1 MDVAVRMLGPP
12 AIRVDGSWT
21 SLRPTKP
28 NALLAFLAYRCERVR
43 RGELE
48 ALLWSEADA
57 VHAQADLRQALANL
71 VRRPYGVCVQRDR
84 VSAWVNAASDV
95 SAFRRAV
102 SEQRVAD
109 AVALYAGPLL
119 HGFEIDDADEFASWL
134 ASERAALAEE
144 WRRACRAVVRNEVRA
159 GRFEEAV
166 VVADA
171 LRTFDPLDEWA
182 TREAMRALAAVGDL
196 RGAAR
201 RYEALSGHLRD
212 EIGSTPEAATTA
224 LLQRLRDQAALDRAA
239 LPPWALL
246 APSVGTRHAVI
257 GRERAIAEV
266 VTLFERDHVRLV
278 TLLGPGGIGKST
290 LAGAVVEA
298 LAPTL
303 EDGVIVVSCEGVAV
317 GDAIAVAVANAA
329 GVRLQPGPRPGAQ
342 LASALGGRHALLVL
356 DGFEAH
362 LAEVGTVGGLVAGAE
377 QLRVLVT
384 SRVRLRLSTETVVEV
399 APLATRT
406 TANGRVVA
414 PAARAWSP
422 SPAAQLFLR
431 VALRRVS
438 AEAVRAFDPDT
449 VERIADAVDG
459 HPLAL
464 ELAAS
469 WVDVHGLAGLEVQLR
484 RSWDALSSDEI
495 DRPVRRRDVRA
506 GIAEAWEQLDDVDRA
521 AWARL
526 AVMPGSLQREV
537 AAAVGG
543 SGWGGLRRLG
553 DRAVVRQRAERLELH
568 ALLGRYGRERAVAE
582 GLEDLAWAAALREW
596 RERIARDVDPRSG
609 RRLRV
614 HPHDLEQALAAWRWA
629 SLRQEWQ
636 ALAEMAV
643 GLTRALGQAMRWHDR
658 QRLVTEALALLA
670 AATGPG
676 RDAAWARLLPLST
689 DVEVDSVARLA
700 DAAASATSHGDDVA
714 LALNHAVL
722 ALRAPPAERAR
733 HAEAAREAYLRT
745 GDRVGLASLL
755 HEWGWWSA
763 QIGRFDV
770 ATTVLRE
777 AFGAYEALA
786 DEGGLA
792 DVHDSLARLAVL
804 RGELGAAREHVQAA
818 RGLCAASGTVLRDA
832 DTFAT
837 EAWAAWVAGDRTRA
851 AACIEAFT
859 ERAGRIDDPLML
871 TFALWVGYH
880 HRFGPP
886 EEALARATRLLRWG
900 GEALRFTALGTRTV
914 LVAAVSSA
922 RVGEIDGALGYLAD
936 GLPLVR
942 AMAAPRF
949 VAHVVLAAAA
959 VAAALDRQ
967 DEARRWA
974 SSARQHPALEF
985 EFRLEAAAL
994 LGETGPPSRLGVVG
1008 DQALLDEALLDEVEG
1023 ALAAWREA
1031 RVSRS

>member
-12 AIRVDGSWT
+12 AIRVDGTWT

-28 NALLAFLAYRCERVR
+28 NALLAFLAYRGGRVR

-48 ALLWSEADA
+48 ALLWAESDA
-57 VHAQADLRQALANL
+57 VHAQADLRQALAGL
-71 VRRPYGVCVQRDR
+71 VRRPFGACVNRDR
-84 VSAWVNAASDV
+84 VSAWIKAATDV
-95 SAFRRAV
+95 AAFRRAV
-102 SEQRVAD
+102 AEQRWAD

-119 HGFEIDDADEFASWL
+119 QGFEIDDADEFTSWL
-134 ASERAALAEE
+134 VSERSALAED
-144 WRRACRAVVRNEVRA
+144 WRRACRAVVRDEVRA

-171 LRTFDPLDEWA
+171 LRAFDPLDEWA
-182 TREAMRALAAVGDL
+182 TREAMRALAAAGDL
-196 RGAAR
+196 RGAER
-201 RYEALSGHLRD
+201 RYEALAARLAD
-212 EIGSTPEAATTA
+212 EFGASPEAASTA
-224 LLQRLRDQAALDRAA
+224 LLQRLRDQAAVDRAA
-239 LPPWALL
+239 VPPWALL
-246 APSVGTRHAVI
+246 APSVGTRRAVI

-278 TLLGPGGIGKST
+278 TLLGPGGVGKST
-290 LAGAVVEA
+290 LAGAVVDA

-303 EDGVIVVSCEGVAV
+303 EDGVIVVSCEAVAV
-317 GDAIAVAVANAA
+317 GDAIAVAVASAA
-329 GVRLQPGPRPGAQ
+329 GVRLQPGPSPGAQ
-342 LASALGGRHALLVL
+342 LALALGQRRALVVL

-362 LAEVGTVGGLVAGAE
+362 LAELGTIEALVAGAE
-377 QLRVLVT
+377 RLRVLVT
-384 SRVRLRLSTETVVEV
+384 SRARLRLSTETVVEV
-399 APLATRT
+399 APLATRAT
-406 TANGRVVA
+406 SDARLVT
-414 PAARAWSP
+414 PAARVWAP

-438 AEAVRAFDPDT
+438 ADAVRAFDPDT
-449 VERIADAVDG
+449 VERIAEVVDG

-469 WVDVHGLAGLEVQLR
+469 WVDVHGLAGLEVQLQ
-484 RSWDALSSDEI
+484 RSWEALSSDEV
-495 DRPVRRRDVRA
+495 DRPVRRRDVLT
-506 GIAEAWEQLDDVDRA
+506 GIEETWEQLDGVDRS

-526 AVMPGSLQREV
+526 ALMPGSLQRDV
-537 AAAVGG
+537 AATVGG
-543 SGWGGLRRLG
+543 SGWRGLRRLG
-553 DRAVVRQRAERLELH
+553 DRAVVRHRGDRLELH

-582 GLEDLAWAAALREW
+582 GLEDVAWAAALQEW

-614 HPHDLEQALAAWRWA
+614 HPHDLEQALGAWRWA
-629 SLRQEWQ
+629 AAHREWH
-636 ALAEMAV
+636 ALAGMAV

-658 QRLVTEALALLA
+658 QQLVATALALLA
-670 AATGPG
+670 DAAGPG
-676 RDAAWARLLPLST
+676 RDAAWARLLPLSN

-700 DAAASATSHGDDVA
+700 DAAASATVRGDDVA
-714 LALNHAVL
+714 LSLIHATL
-722 ALRAPPAERAR
+722 ASCAPPADRPR

-770 ATTVLRE
+770 AATVLRE

-804 RGELGAAREHVQAA
+804 RGDLSGAREHVQAA
-818 RGLCAASGTVLRDA
+818 RGLCAANGTVLRDA
-832 DTFAT
+832 DTYAT
-837 EAWAAWVAGDRTRA
+837 EAWMAWVAGNRTRA
-851 AACIEAFT
+851 EACIESFT
-859 ERAGRIDDPLML
+859 ERAGRIDDPVIL
-871 TFALWVGYH
+871 TFALWAGYH
-880 HRFGPP
+880 YRFGPP
-886 EEALARATRLLRWG
+886 EEALARAQRLLRWG

-922 RVGEIDGALGYLAD
+922 RLGEIEAALGHLAD
-936 GLPLVR
+936 GLRMVR

-949 VAHVVLAAAA
+949 VAHAVLAAAA
-959 VAAALDRQ
+959 VAAGLERQ
-967 DEARRWA
+967 DEARRLAWL
-974 SSARQHPALEF
+974 ARLHPALEF
-985 EFRLEAAAL
+985 EFRLDADAL
-994 LGETGPPSRLGVVG
+994 LGDAGPSSCLSVLG
-1008 DQALLDEALLDEVEG
+1008 DDALLDVIDG